1 MEAYKLSYEALA
13 LNGINFRLS
22 FHQAAASSRA
32 KGKRLS
38 LILQEEM
45 PSFYARRGVCV
56 LSVSRFITHLALSCG
71 RGSDKSCSQQKDK
84 KRIYRFQK
92 GLR

>member
-1 MEAYKLSYEALA
+1 
-13 LNGINFRLS
+13 
-22 FHQAAASSRA
+22 
-32 KGKRLS
+32 
-38 LILQEEM
+38 M

-56 LSVSRFITHLALSCG
+56 LSVSRYITHLALSCG

-92 GLR
+92 GAPIAEGYSVFCRTPVPPRGWEKPEMGERFMVLGDL